1 MRFSNQ
7 TRNLSVHSTI
17 FAVAS
22 CLLFVL
28 NTDSAN
34 GQNSLSVTLSNPDSS
49 TIDADALLMPAW
61 TGNASGGSL
70 FGRGMNGVAHQSTP
84 LLTHGNFQ
92 YSAWYRNIGFDESI
106 VLGRR
111 NLNDLSSGW
120 NTFDTEL
127 LLIHGDAI
135 DPESGS
141 QTQPWDNHNAINMG
155 ISGDGRLH
163 LSYDHHG
170 NQFNYIQGNAV
181 STTWDRLGVFGVA
194 SRAAMQ
200 ALIQNSLNGG
210 APVERVTYPRFS
222 TNPTTGD
229 MVITLRLGASGAGDL
244 FIANYDLTTGSWSE
258 LREFIRGD
266 DGVAFTDN
274 IAATS
279 TSRNPYL
286 NDITYSGDGALH
298 ASFTWRETA
307 NGTANH
313 DLNYIRST
321 DGGLTWLNDSDDN
334 VGELVSILSPGIIAD
349 STSDF
354 ITPFV
359 LPSTDIGEESLID
372 DFSGNL
378 SNWTS
383 TVILDAENSG
393 SNTAAFEINDNEQL
407 ELVTTSYNGIEQY
420 AFIYDG
426 LSLSEGE
433 EVRLDVAIPAV
444 GNRNLGLYVGGTAPV
459 TGVFGT
465 ETRRDYIAVYSGT
478 NNRIATRGFDGANEY
493 NNVELIALGAS
504 SIFIARTTAS
514 RFEVGFYT
522 VEDDRIVIATRNPEF
537 ANAAT
542 FVGLYADARAQGTL
556 GTADNFR
563 IQSMDSP
570 SNIPSEG
577 PLGLIDR
584 EQTLMNQQ
592 GQTVDS
598 NGGVHVLMWSRADP
612 STYDPSDRAFDT
624 TEAAHAHY
632 FKDPVTGNWTKNLI
646 PVIDEDGNMAQV
658 GTRGQIAYDS
668 NGNVYAAY
676 TTPGVAGDHG
686 RNFYD
691 PGTLIIAGATADSGY
706 TDWSIL
712 YRDDV
717 LFNRFF
723 EGEPLIDQQRLASE
737 GVLSVF
743 IQEGSSNSGVTM
755 SDLHILDFNITDTP
769 DVLLGDVNRDGIF
782 DFDDVSPFVALVLSN
797 GFQVEADFDGNNSVD
812 FGDVRPF
819 IDLLLQ

>member
-1 MRFSNQ
+1 M
-7 TRNLSVHSTI
+7 
-17 FAVAS
+17 
-22 CLLFVL
+22 
-28 NTDSAN
+28 
-34 GQNSLSVTLSNPDSS
+34 
-49 TIDADALLMPAW
+49 
-61 TGNASGGSL
+61 
-70 FGRGMNGVAHQSTP
+70 
-84 LLTHGNFQ
+84 
-92 YSAWYRNIGFDESI
+92 
-106 VLGRR
+106 
-111 NLNDLSSGW
+111 
-120 NTFDTEL
+120 
-127 LLIHGDAI
+127 
-135 DPESGS
+135 
-141 QTQPWDNHNAINMG
+141 
-155 ISGDGRLH
+155 
-163 LSYDHHG
+163 
-170 NQFNYIQGNAV
+170 
-181 STTWDRLGVFGVA
+181 
-194 SRAAMQ
+194 
-200 ALIQNSLNGG
+200 
-210 APVERVTYPRFS
+210 
-222 TNPTTGD
+222 
-229 MVITLRLGASGAGDL
+229 
-244 FIANYDLTTGSWSE
+244 
-258 LREFIRGD
+258 
-266 DGVAFTDN
+266 
-274 IAATS
+274 
-279 TSRNPYL
+279 
-286 NDITYSGDGALH
+286 
-298 ASFTWRETA
+298 
-307 NGTANH
+307 
-313 DLNYIRST
+313 
-321 DGGLTWLNDSDDN
+321 
-334 VGELVSILSPGIIAD
+334 
-349 STSDF
+349 
-354 ITPFV
+354 
-359 LPSTDIGEESLID
+359 
-372 DFSGNL
+372 
-378 SNWTS
+378 
-383 TVILDAENSG
+383 ILDAENSG

-504 SIFIARTTAS
+504 SIFIARTTAN

-522 VEDDRIVIATRNPEF
+522 AEDARTVIATRNPEF

-542 FVGLYADARAQGTL
+542 FVGLYADAREQGTL

-706 TDWSIL
+706 ANWSIL

-769 DVLLGDVNRDGIF
+769 DFLLGDVNRDGIF

-797 GFQVEADFDGNNSVD
+797 GFQVEADIDGNNSVD

>member
-1 MRFSNQ
+1 M
-7 TRNLSVHSTI
+7 
-17 FAVAS
+17 
-22 CLLFVL
+22 
-28 NTDSAN
+28 
-34 GQNSLSVTLSNPDSS
+34 
-49 TIDADALLMPAW
+49 
-61 TGNASGGSL
+61 
-70 FGRGMNGVAHQSTP
+70 
-84 LLTHGNFQ
+84 
-92 YSAWYRNIGFDESI
+92 
-106 VLGRR
+106 
-111 NLNDLSSGW
+111 
-120 NTFDTEL
+120 
-127 LLIHGDAI
+127 
-135 DPESGS
+135 
-141 QTQPWDNHNAINMG
+141 
-155 ISGDGRLH
+155 
-163 LSYDHHG
+163 
-170 NQFNYIQGNAV
+170 
-181 STTWDRLGVFGVA
+181 TWDRLGVFGVA
-194 SRAAMQ
+194 SIGGVRNR
-200 ALIQNSLNGG
+200 LQNSLNGG
-210 APVERVTYPRFS
+210 APIEMVTYPRFS

-244 FIANYDLTTGSWSE
+244 FIANYDLASGSWSE

-782 DFDDVSPFVALVLSN
+782 DFDDISPFVALVLSN

-812 FGDVRPF
+812 FGDIRPF